1 MVMSARHA
9 AAALAVAALA
19 ACSSPALDTPPSTT
33 GSTTGSTAETTPTPT
48 TSSAPGSRLALP
60 TATPITPSGRV
71 GTPSTVPP
79 PPPAPTGAAVDYSDP
94 VAVARAWMTQW
105 CPSDYREPVNNNIER
120 AQIFATPA
128 GKASDLARGNTAAG
142 YRSMIEQK
150 LSGRCDR
157 ITAEISPEAPRGP
170 SQVYVVLTADR
181 TQLAADVP
189 FQVVP
194 VTTTRSV
201 IRQPDGRWLVDVHVD
216 AG

>member
-1 MVMSARHA
+1 MSARRA

-19 ACSSPALDTPPSTT
+19 ALAACSSRAVDGTTSSTT
-33 GSTTGSTAETTPTPT
+33 ASTAETTPTPT
-48 TSSAPGSRLALP
+48 TSTAPGSRLALP
-60 TATPITPSGRV
+60 TATPITPSGRA

-79 PPPAPTGAAVDYSDP
+79 PPPAPTGAVVDYSDP
-94 VAVARAWMTQW
+94 VAVARTWMTQW
-105 CPSDYREPVNNNIER
+105 CPSDYREPVNNNVER

-128 GKASDLARGNTAAG
+128 GKAADLARGNTATG

-150 LSGRCDR
+150 LSARCDR

-181 TQLAADVP
+181 TQLATDVP